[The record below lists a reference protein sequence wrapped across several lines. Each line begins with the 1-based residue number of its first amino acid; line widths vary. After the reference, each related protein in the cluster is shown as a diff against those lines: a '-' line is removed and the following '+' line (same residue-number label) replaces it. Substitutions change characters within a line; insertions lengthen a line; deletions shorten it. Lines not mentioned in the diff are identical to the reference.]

1 MMGYGYHMMGIW
13 SGTMIIP
20 ILLIAAVMYVIIKQE
35 EKSYVKVCRVSDNS
49 LNILKERFA
58 RGEITEDEFY
68 RIRNTLNNGL

>member
-13 SGTMIIP
+13 SGMMIIP
-20 ILLIAAVMYVIIKQE
+20 ILLIAAVMYVIIKHE

-68 RIRNTLNNGL
+68 GIKNTLNNG

>member
-13 SGTMIIP
+13 SGMMIIP

-58 RGEITEDEFY
+58 SGEITEDEFY
-68 RIRNTLNNGL
+68 RIKNTLNNG

>member
-13 SGTMIIP
+13 NGMMIIP
-20 ILLIAAVMYVIIKQE
+20 IFLIAAVMYAIFKQG

-58 RGEITEDEFY
+58 RGEITGDEY
-68 RIRNTLNNGL
+68 YIIKNTLNNKQ